1 MSRFWL
7 IRILDLRMST
17 VDRAKSFFSNATIV
31 RVNELF
37 PERMREREAKYS
49 CMNAIE
55 IHLVPISTCPTSF
68 QCSLNCRLGYRVDSN
83 GCLVCE
89 CQSCPAMDQCH
100 KHCPSGYLKDLFN
113 CDICECRDQ
122 CPPFAC
128 SILCPTN
135 VGFAQAENGC
145 PLCQCATSQ
154 SKPIEST
161 SSCQVGSVFK
171 GNQRRKESRL
181 NSFFF
186 QLERCPLSSGF
197 PVCEWCT
204 ACAHVSSRYVFSSYS
219 LTAMKWNRK
228 EKD

>member
-1 MSRFWL
+1 MLNRSTFMERLFSSQTSPPVRANKRQ
-7 IRILDLRMST
+7 RIAWCTRMN
-17 VDRAKSFFSNATIV
+17 V
-31 RVNELF
+31 
-37 PERMREREAKYS
+37 
-49 CMNAIE
+49 IE
-55 IHLVPISTCPTSF
+55 IDLVAISTCPTSF

-161 SSCQVGSVFK
+161 SSCQVRSLFK
-171 GNQRRKESRL
+171 GNPQRVREESDL
-181 NSFFF
+181 FFSS
-186 QLERCPLSSGF
+186 LERCPLSGGF
-197 PVCEWCT
+197 PVCERCS
-204 ACAHVSSRYVFSSYS
+204 ACAHVSSRYVSSSYS
-219 LTAMKWNRK
+219 LTAMKSNARETERK
-228 EKD
+228 